1 MKKESKIT
9 IIVSIIALAVVLIGV
24 TTAYLSARITGL
36 ESASTISLSSG
47 RMQIVYA
54 EGDENVVASHIYPR
68 EEAWVTKTFTMTA
81 YNTTSNPMI
90 YNLGLNISKNTF
102 PNFYL
107 SYELNLIDSTGGVPI
122 ESTEGM

>member
-90 YNLGLNISKNTF
+90 YNVTFAIS
-102 PNFYL
+102 Y
-107 SYELNLIDSTGGVPI
+107 I
-122 ESTEGM
+122 